1 MSNFNLCFDQ
11 NQSIIQ
17 TNQTQMPGGDDDQE
31 VEDIPEDTC
40 FLHDLGVSDQQE
52 YGDKDHQMNVENKE
66 EEEEER

>member
-11 NQSIIQ
+11 NQSMIQ

-40 FLHDLGVSDQQE
+40 FLHSLGVNDQQE
-52 YGDKDHQMNVENKE
+52 CDDKDQMNAD
-66 EEEEER
+66 EEEER